1 MKTVFATLLA
11 FSMLTA
17 MTAFACE
24 DGHKGEFRKLRKSGE
39 LSKEERQ
46 VLREDFQKHKELRK
60 KLRED
65 GELSEQDREQL
76 KASREEL
83 RKHMQ
88 ELASNEQKREKK
100 GEDRKQ

>member
-1 MKTVFATLLA
+1 MKIVFATMLA
-11 FSMLTA
+11 FSVLTA

-60 KLRED
+60 KLKED
-65 GELSEQDREQL
+65 GELSDQDRGQL
-76 KASREEL
+76 RASREAL
-83 RKHMQ
+83 KKHMQ

-100 GEDRKQ
+100 SEKKQ